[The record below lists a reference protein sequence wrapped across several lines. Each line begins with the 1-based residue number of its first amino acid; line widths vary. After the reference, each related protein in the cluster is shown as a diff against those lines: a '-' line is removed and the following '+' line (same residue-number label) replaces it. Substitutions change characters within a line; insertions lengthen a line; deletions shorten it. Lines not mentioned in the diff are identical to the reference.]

1 MIRYLFITCFVVLFD
16 QISKFYVKSMLDYN
30 FDVDIIGS
38 LLKFKYIEN
47 SGIIFG
53 IQVNNILYYL
63 VIIVSV
69 LIIVYIYHLMK
80 TLVSQKNASIGLI
93 ALALIMGGAIGNIAD
108 RLFVVFDLFHYEGV
122 VDFISIGIGEDFRFP
137 YIFNIADT
145 SVTIGISLFMYY
157 NYIQNKMLHN
167 GEAKEI

>member
-16 QISKFYVKSMLDYN
+16 QISKFYVKSMLQYN
-30 FDVDIIGS
+30 LDLDIIGS
-38 LLKFKYIEN
+38 LLRFKYIEN

-93 ALALIMGGAIGNIAD
+93 ALALIMGGAIGNIVD

>member
-1 MIRYLFITCFVVLFD
+1 MTRYLFITCFVVLFD
-16 QISKFYVKSMLDYN
+16 QISKFYVKSMLQYN
-30 FDVDIIGS
+30 LDLDIIGS
-38 LLKFKYIEN
+38 LLRFKYIEN

-93 ALALIMGGAIGNIAD
+93 ALALIMGGAIGNIVD

>member
-1 MIRYLFITCFVVLFD
+1 MTRYLFITCFVVLFD

-69 LIIVYIYHLMK
+69 LIIVYIYYLMK

>member
-16 QISKFYVKSMLDYN
+16 QISKFYVKSMLQYN
-30 FDVDIIGS
+30 LDVDIIGS
-38 LLKFKYIEN
+38 LLRFKYIEN

-69 LIIVYIYHLMK
+69 LIIIYIYHLMK

>member
-1 MIRYLFITCFVVLFD
+1 MTRYLFITCFVVLFD